1 MDSKHYYDGNMNT
14 DWAHLNKKVV
24 YSTSSINKPL
34 NDFKVDSGT
43 EKSYIIT
50 ANNDR
55 FKNLAPASTERMK
68 KQKFINFMPQ
78 E

>member
-1 MDSKHYYDGNMNT
+1 MDSKHYYDGNLNT
-14 DWAHLNKKVV
+14 DWPHLNRKVI

-34 NDFKVDSGT
+34 DNFKIDSGS
-43 EKSYIIT
+43 EKPYIIT
-50 ANNDR
+50 SNNDR
-55 FKNLAPASTERMK
+55 YKNLNPASTERKK